1 MNILP
6 LFPTPVAKVF
16 NFITPKEQL
25 KILERVKKISHISHG
40 AFSGN
45 SSSTHGGGKGSTT
58 PSNFL
63 SREIRS
69 RLHDAANEFTEDYGS
84 KHVEIQNV
92 WSNIQHAGSRLKE
105 HTHPDSIISG
115 VLYLNVDETC
125 KLYFHNPNPYMFW
138 VDKRKATF
146 YNYGYHW
153 IPVENC
159 QLVLFPAWLKHG
171 KNDDDNVMDDRISV
185 GMNFGRIPK

>member
-25 KILERVKKISHISHG
+25 KLLERIKKISHISHG
-40 AFSGN
+40 AFSGK
-45 SSSTHGGGKGSTT
+45 SASTHGGGTT

-63 SREIRS
+63 SREIKS
-69 RLHDAANEFTEDYGS
+69 RLHDAANEFTEYYGS
-84 KHVEIQNV
+84 KYVEMQNV
-92 WSNIQHAGSRLKE
+92 WSNIQHAGSRLRE

-125 KLYFHNPNPYMFW
+125 KLYFHNPNPYMSW

-159 QLVLFPAWLKHG
+159 QLVLFPSWLKHG
-171 KNDDDNVMDDRISV
+171 KYTEINEMDDRMVVSF
-185 GMNFGRIPK
+185 NSKRRTK